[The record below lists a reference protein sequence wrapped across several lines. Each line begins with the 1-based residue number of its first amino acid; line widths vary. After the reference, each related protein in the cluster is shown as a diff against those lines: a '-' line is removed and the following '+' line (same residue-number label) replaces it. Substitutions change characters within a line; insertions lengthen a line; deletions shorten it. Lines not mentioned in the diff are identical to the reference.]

1 MADST
6 EMADPHCLF
15 CRIVAGSV
23 PSTVVYR
30 DDDVVA
36 FLDLNPQ
43 APTHALVIPRR
54 HISGIDAVQPTDGPL
69 LAAMVRAANVVAQAE
84 GIAATGYRLVWNV
97 GQDAGQSV
105 FHLHL
110 HLLGG
115 RPLGWP
121 PG

>member
-1 MADST
+1 MADMT
-6 EMADPHCLF
+6 ETADPNCIF
-15 CRIVAGSV
+15 CRIIAGSV
-23 PSTVVYR
+23 PSTQVYH
-30 DDDVVA
+30 DDDVIA
-36 FLDLNPQ
+36 FRDLNPQ
-43 APTHALVIPRR
+43 APTHVLVIPRR
-54 HISGIDAVQPTDGPL
+54 HISGINLVQPTDGPM
-69 LAAMVRAANVVAQAE
+69 LAAMARAANVVAQTE
-84 GIAATGYRLVWNV
+84 GIAESGYRLVWNV